1 MAKQVTKRPAP
12 AVRKEQIVQAGLLVA
27 RRVGWEGITY
37 KAVAEHVGIAA
48 PSLVYHY
55 RTMTQLKRAI
65 VRGAIKADDGLVVAM
80 AVKAGDFQ
88 RSKVDELLYIRGEH
102 QLEGWSPCLS

>member
-1 MAKQVTKRPAP
+1 MAKKITKRPAP

-27 RRVGWEGITY
+27 RRTGWESITY

-65 VRGAIKADDGLVVAM
+65 VRAAVRANDGLVVAM
-80 AVKAGDFQ
+80 AVQAGDWS
-88 RSKVDELLYIRGEH
+88 RDKTDELLYIRGKHALQE
-102 QLEGWSPCLS
+102 WSPCLT